1 MTQNT
6 HPPNGEAFATSSPQ
20 CHTARFQGEARQRA
34 HNGERDRKNDGG
46 LVSREEEKEGEEV
59 GEEGSK
65 AGDEMRQRLQA
76 GIKPAIVRASAACT
90 GTAAR

>member
-1 MTQNT
+1 M
-6 HPPNGEAFATSSPQ
+6 
-20 CHTARFQGEARQRA
+20 
-34 HNGERDRKNDGG
+34 
-46 LVSREEEKEGEEV
+46 SREEEKEGEEV